1 MNEKVKNILKIAGIY
16 YFVSFIIVYLF
27 DLFNNNFAITT
38 VFTNIWQNLLFPMV
52 AAGLF
57 VIIFSPAILVLYF
70 IFKKIKNIKIRIVLT
85 AFLIPFTNM
94 VYYLIENVLFR
105 GDTIISLVIGAYSLF
120 VILPLS
126 FISTVFIPKK
136 WLPIKWQTLITV
148 ILMEIFGW
156 LLIMFLGFLSSIEDK
171 YITSK
176 LEAKDLEKYEIIIQD
191 LENYKTKNGVYPKTV
206 EDSVKK
212 FESFYYTPINS
223 DKDYIIT
230 VYNLYTKKFNY
241 CTSTEPEGC
250 HPESKG
256 YADYEQFGKWI
267 KDIEKD

>member
-16 YFVSFIIVYLF
+16 YLVSFITLF
-27 DLFNNNFAITT
+27 LYNLLVSNFKIADILGTMG
-38 VFTNIWQNLLFPMV
+38 INLLFLIV
-52 AAGLF
+52 LAGLF

-70 IFKKIKNIKIRIVLT
+70 LFKKIKNTKIRIVLT

-105 GDTIISLVIGAYSLF
+105 GDTIITLVIGAYSLF
-120 VILPLS
+120 SVLPLC
-126 FISTVFIPKK
+126 FISTLFVPKK
-136 WLPIKWQTLITV
+136 WLPIKWQIVIT
-148 ILMEIFGW
+148 IMLMEIFGW
-156 LLIMFLGFLSSIEDK
+156 LLIMFLGFLSLIEDK
-171 YITSK
+171 YIISK
-176 LEAKDLEKYEIIIQD
+176 LDAKDLEKYEIIIQD
-191 LENYKTKNGVYPKTV
+191 LEDYKTKNGVYPKTV
-206 EDSVKK
+206 EDNVKK
-212 FESFYYTPINS
+212 FESFRYTTINS

-230 VYNLYTKKFNY
+230 VYNHYTKKFNY